1 MNVVRPNNEE
11 SIQLFA
17 PAKINW
23 VLTVE
28 RKRPDG
34 YHDIH
39 TVFQAI
45 SLGDELCCRRAEL
58 DGCHIE
64 CNDPAVPTGPENLVA
79 RAWLR
84 LRQAYPEQVGGMR
97 VELTKHVPAGGG
109 LGGGSSDG
117 TAALVAVN
125 RLFGLGL
132 GAPALEAHA
141 AALGSD
147 CPFFIRGGTAR
158 GSGRGERL
166 EPLRSQLPPL
176 WLVLVHPGFHSSTAE
191 AYGRIH
197 PAHWENGHASA
208 RVAAAI
214 ARGDLEGLREGS
226 RNVFSEVFLA
236 ADERY
241 QRLAARMQE
250 EGLNQPL
257 LSGSGSAMFAFATSP
272 AQARA
277 ASDVLMKEYPL
288 AVAVQPR
295 RSGVR
300 VISPK

>member
-1 MNVVRPNNEE
+1 MNPVRSSTQEE
-11 SIQLFA
+11 LKLFA

-23 VLTVE
+23 VLTIE

-34 YHDIH
+34 FHDIH

-45 SLGDELCCRRAEL
+45 SLGDDLICRRAGL

-64 CNDPAVPTGPENLVA
+64 CNEPAVPTGPENLVA

-84 LRQAYPEQVGGMR
+84 LRQACPERVGGIHVNLVKR
-97 VELTKHVPAGGG
+97 VPAGGG

-117 TAALVAVN
+117 AAALVAVN

-132 GAPALEAHA
+132 RPAELEAHA

-158 GSGRGERL
+158 ASGRGERL

-191 AYGRIH
+191 AYGLIH

-214 ARGDLEGLREGS
+214 ERGDTARLQAS
-226 RNVFSEVFLA
+226 ARNIFSEVFLA

-241 QRLAARMQE
+241 QRLAARMKE
-250 EGLNQPL
+250 EGLTHPL
-257 LSGSGSAMFAFATSP
+257 LSGSGSAMFAYATSP
-272 AQARA
+272 VHARA
-277 ASDVLMKEYPL
+277 ASSALSKEYPL
-288 AVAVQPR
+288 AVAVRPR
-295 RSGVR
+295 RSGVKR
-300 VISPK
+300 ISPD